1 MLIEQCYASF
11 MNAGDHSH
19 ASDSVAGRVQ
29 SDDYLFVPG
38 DIIAVNPG
46 TDNGIPSGDKLWL
59 LQVNKPHPL
68 TKNRPGCRIFG
79 FWLDEKENEDDSIPG
94 RHFALLSTPVKVH
107 YGSIIKD
114 DNAPLVIPVEELNS
128 GWQSGHVMYA
138 FTDEYCLWLDEMSD
152 AYQRHLTGLT
162 EETSDDEH
170 EQQTEV
176 HEVEHTAMQHR
187 RVVRNAEGQTL
198 TSYRDLTNP
207 RSTRQR
213 QRRVQNLGQEE
224 SESQA
229 GRNSPEFEHSE
240 TD

>member
-1 MLIEQCYASF
+1 MLIEQCYACF

-46 TDNGIPSGDKLWL
+46 TDNGIPSGDKWWL

-114 DNAPLVIPVEELNS
+114 DNAPLVIPVEEFNS

-187 RVVRNAEGQTL
+187 RVVRNAEGQIL
-198 TSYRDLTNP
+198 TSYRDFTNP

-213 QRRVQNLGQEE
+213 QQRVQNLGQEE